1 MKVGSAKPVST
12 SVATFVEEKTSSS
25 TRKYTVL
32 NLAGAPADEIQAELN
47 SLARDG
53 WQLLCVV
60 GPLHYL
66 ERTDAPDK
74 YPTQLQQ
81 VPFKAAID
89 AALITGEFDG

>member
-1 MKVGSAKPVST
+1 MKARSAKPVSA
-12 SVATFVEEKTSSS
+12 SVATFVEEKAISS
-25 TRKYTVL
+25 TRYTVL
-32 NLAGAPADEIQAELN
+32 DLFGAPAEEIQAELN
-47 SLARDG
+47 RLARDG
-53 WQLLCVV
+53 WYLLFAV

-66 ERTDAPDK
+66 ERTAVPDK